1 MHSIKSSLLKQEIRA
16 NRQSG
21 LNTMNWGAPGIGKSE
36 IPAQIAEESGVK
48 LLDFR
53 ANLFDP
59 VDVRGIP
66 YLAKMKETVKHF
78 TRWAVPDVF
87 PIVDRDGEE
96 GIFLIDELPTAPAA
110 KQNAFLQLLITREVG
125 NYKIPDGWS
134 IIAAGN
140 RLTDAAAVYQMPS
153 PVRNRLAHYELEA
166 DLGDWVEWAVSNGVD
181 TSVVSFIRYRPNLL
195 YNFNPEDYAFPTP
208 RSWSYVD
215 KRLKLPKVDEE
226 SLFYGVSAL
235 VGDGAAGEYIAF
247 RQIYTELPD
256 IDHLIDNPHT
266 YKVDDNP
273 AVMYALSGALAA
285 RACDAKMENIM
296 KVIKKLPTEFQVIT
310 VKQSLIK
317 DKTIIQHNAVDQWV
331 SHNSTVI
338 L

>member
-21 LNTMNWGAPGIGKSE
+21 MHTMIWGGPGIGKSE

-110 KQNAFLQLLITREVG
+110 TQNAFLQLLITREVG

-215 KRLKLPKVDEE
+215 KRLKLTKVDEE

>member
-21 LNTMNWGAPGIGKSE
+21 LNTMIWGGPGIGKSE

-110 KQNAFLQLLITREVG
+110 TQNAFLQLLITREVG

-208 RSWSYVD
+208 RSWPYVD
-215 KRLKLPKVDEE
+215 KRLKLTKVDEE

>member
-1 MHSIKSSLLKQEIRA
+1 MHSIKSSLLKQEIRS
-16 NRQSG
+16 NRQAG
-21 LNTMNWGAPGIGKSE
+21 LNTMIWGGPGIGKSE
-36 IPAQIAEESGVK
+36 IPAQIAKESGVK

-110 KQNAFLQLLITREVG
+110 TQNAFLQLLITREVG

-195 YNFNPEDYAFPTP
+195 YNFNPEDFAFPTP

-317 DKTIIQHNAVDQWV
+317 DKTIVQHNAVDQWI

>member
-1 MHSIKSSLLKQEIRA
+1 
-16 NRQSG
+16 
-21 LNTMNWGAPGIGKSE
+21 
-36 IPAQIAEESGVK
+36 
-48 LLDFR
+48 
-53 ANLFDP
+53 
-59 VDVRGIP
+59 
-66 YLAKMKETVKHF
+66 
-78 TRWAVPDVF
+78 
-87 PIVDRDGEE
+87 
-96 GIFLIDELPTAPAA
+96 
-110 KQNAFLQLLITREVG
+110 
-125 NYKIPDGWS
+125 
-134 IIAAGN
+134 
-140 RLTDAAAVYQMPS
+140 MPS

-181 TSVVSFIRYRPNLL
+181 TSLVSFIRYRPNLL

-285 RACDAKMENIM
+285 RACDEKMENIM
-296 KVIKKLPTEFQVIT
+296 KVVKKLPTEFQVIT

-317 DKTIIQHNAVDQWV
+317 DRSILQHDAIDQWV

>member
-1 MHSIKSSLLKQEIRA
+1 MHSIKPSLLKQEIRA
-16 NRQSG
+16 NRQVG
-21 LNTMNWGAPGIGKSE
+21 LNTMIWGGPGIGKSE
-36 IPAQIAEESGVK
+36 IPFQIAEESNTT

-66 YLAKMKETVKHF
+66 YVAKMKESEKRF

-87 PIVDRDGEE
+87 PIVERDGEE
-96 GIFLIDELPTAPAA
+96 GIFLIDELPTAPPAT
-110 KQNAFLQLLITREVG
+110 QNAFLQLLITRIVG
-125 NYKIPDGWS
+125 DYKIPDGWS

-181 TSVVSFIRYRPNLL
+181 TSLVSFIRYRPNLL

-285 RACDAKMENIM
+285 RACDEKMENIM
-296 KVIKKLPTEFQVIT
+296 KVVKKLPTEFQVIT

-317 DKTIIQHNAVDQWV
+317 DRSILQHDAIDQWV

>member
-21 LNTMNWGAPGIGKSE
+21 LNTMIWGGPGIGKSE

>member
-21 LNTMNWGAPGIGKSE
+21 LNTMIWGGPGIGKSE

-110 KQNAFLQLLITREVG
+110 TQNAFLQLLITREVG

-215 KRLKLPKVDEE
+215 KRLKLTKVDEE

-317 DKTIIQHNAVDQWV
+317 DKTIVQHNAVDQWI

>member
-1 MHSIKSSLLKQEIRA
+1 MHSIKSSLLKQEIRS
-16 NRQSG
+16 NRQAG
-21 LNTMNWGAPGIGKSE
+21 LNTMIWGGPGIGKSE
-36 IPAQIAEESGVK
+36 IPAQIAKESGVK

-110 KQNAFLQLLITREVG
+110 TQNAFLQLLITREVG

-166 DLGDWVEWAVSNGVD
+166 ELGDWVEWAVSNGVD
-181 TSVVSFIRYRPNLL
+181 TSLVSFIRYRPNLL
-195 YNFNPEDYAFPTP
+195 YNFNPENYAFPTP
-208 RSWSYVD
+208 RSWSFVD

-317 DKTIIQHNAVDQWV
+317 DKTIIQHNSVDQWI

>member
-1 MHSIKSSLLKQEIRA
+1 MHSIKSSLLKQEIRS
-16 NRQSG
+16 NRQAG
-21 LNTMNWGAPGIGKSE
+21 LNTMIWGGPGIGKSE
-36 IPAQIAEESGVK
+36 IPAQIAKESGVK

-53 ANLFDP
+53 AILFDP

-110 KQNAFLQLLITREVG
+110 TQNAFLQLLITREVG

-215 KRLKLPKVDEE
+215 ERLKLPKVDEE

-317 DKTIIQHNAVDQWV
+317 DKTIVQHNAVDQWI

>member
-1 MHSIKSSLLKQEIRA
+1 MHSIKPSLLKQEIQA
-16 NRQSG
+16 NRQVG
-21 LNTMNWGAPGIGKSE
+21 LNTMIWGGPGIGKSE
-36 IPAQIAEESGVK
+36 IPSQIAEASGVK

-66 YLAKMKETVKHF
+66 YLAKMKETAKHF

-87 PIVDRDGEE
+87 PIVERDGEE
-96 GIFLIDELPTAPAA
+96 GIFLIDELPTAPPAT
-110 KQNAFLQLLITREVG
+110 QNAFLQLLITRVVG
-125 NYKIPDGWS
+125 DYKIPDGWS

-181 TSVVSFIRYRPNLL
+181 TSLISFIRYRPNLL

-215 KRLKLPKVDEE
+215 KRLKLPQIDEE

-235 VGDGAAGEYIAF
+235 VGDGAAGEYVAF

-256 IDHLIDNPHT
+256 IDNLIDNPHT

-285 RACDAKMENIM
+285 RACDEKMKNIM

-317 DKTIIQHNAVDQWV
+317 DKSIIQHDAIDQWV

>member
-1 MHSIKSSLLKQEIRA
+1 MHSIKSSLLKQEIRS
-16 NRQSG
+16 NRQAG
-21 LNTMNWGAPGIGKSE
+21 LNTMIWGGPGIGKSE
-36 IPAQIAEESGVK
+36 IPAQIAKESGVK

-110 KQNAFLQLLITREVG
+110 TQNAFLQLLITREVG

-317 DKTIIQHNAVDQWV
+317 DKTIVQHNAVDQWI

>member
-1 MHSIKSSLLKQEIRA
+1 MHSIKPSLLKQEIQA
-16 NRQSG
+16 NRQVG
-21 LNTMNWGAPGIGKSE
+21 LNTMIWGGPGIGKSE
-36 IPAQIAEESGVK
+36 IPSQIAESSGVK

-66 YLAKMKETVKHF
+66 YLAKMKESAKHF

-87 PIVDRDGEE
+87 PIVERDGEE
-96 GIFLIDELPTAPAA
+96 GIFLIDELPTAPPAT
-110 KQNAFLQLLITREVG
+110 QNAFLQLLITRVVG
-125 NYKIPDGWS
+125 DYRIPDGWS

-153 PVRNRLAHYELEA
+153 PVRNRLAHYELET
-166 DLGDWVEWAVSNGVD
+166 DLDDWVEWAVSNGVD
-181 TSVVSFIRYRPNLL
+181 TSLVSFIRYRPNLL

-215 KRLKLPKVDEE
+215 KRLKLPKVNEE

-296 KVIKKLPTEFQVIT
+296 KVVKKLPTEFQVIT

-317 DKTIIQHNAVDQWV
+317 DKSIIQHDAIDQWI

>member
-1 MHSIKSSLLKQEIRA
+1 MHTIKPSLLKQEIQA
-16 NRQSG
+16 NRQVG
-21 LNTMNWGAPGIGKSE
+21 LNTMIWGGPGIGKSE
-36 IPAQIAEESGVK
+36 IPSQIAEESNTT

-66 YLAKMKETVKHF
+66 YLAKMKESAKHF

-87 PIVDRDGEE
+87 PIVERDGEE
-96 GIFLIDELPTAPAA
+96 GIFLIDELPTAPPAT
-110 KQNAFLQLLITREVG
+110 QNAFLQLLITRVVG
-125 NYKIPDGWS
+125 DYKIPDGWS

-166 DLGDWVEWAVSNGVD
+166 DLDDWVEWAVSNGVN
-181 TSVVSFIRYRPNLL
+181 TSLISFIRYRPNLL

-215 KRLKLPKVDEE
+215 KRLKLPKVNEE

-247 RQIYTELPD
+247 RQIYTSLPD
-256 IDHLIDNPHT
+256 IDDLIDNPHT
-266 YKVDDNP
+266 YKKDESP
-273 AVMYALSGALAA
+273 AVMYALTGALAA

-317 DKTIIQHNAVDQWV
+317 DKSIIQHDAIDQWV

>member
-1 MHSIKSSLLKQEIRA
+1 
-16 NRQSG
+16 
-21 LNTMNWGAPGIGKSE
+21 
-36 IPAQIAEESGVK
+36 
-48 LLDFR
+48 
-53 ANLFDP
+53 
-59 VDVRGIP
+59 
-66 YLAKMKETVKHF
+66 
-78 TRWAVPDVF
+78 
-87 PIVDRDGEE
+87 
-96 GIFLIDELPTAPAA
+96 
-110 KQNAFLQLLITREVG
+110 
-125 NYKIPDGWS
+125 
-134 IIAAGN
+134 
-140 RLTDAAAVYQMPS
+140 MPS

-166 DLGDWVEWAVSNGVD
+166 DLDDWVEWAVSNGVN
-181 TSVVSFIRYRPNLL
+181 TSLISFIRYRPNLL

-215 KRLKLPKVDEE
+215 KRLKLPKVNEE

-247 RQIYTELPD
+247 RQIYTSLPD
-256 IDHLIDNPHT
+256 IDDLIDNPHT
-266 YKVDDNP
+266 YKKDESP
-273 AVMYALSGALAA
+273 AVMYALTGALAA

-317 DKTIIQHNAVDQWV
+317 DRSIIQHDAIDQWV

>member
-21 LNTMNWGAPGIGKSE
+21 LNTMIWGGPGIGKSE

-110 KQNAFLQLLITREVG
+110 TQNAFLQLLITREVG

-215 KRLKLPKVDEE
+215 KRLKLTKVDEE

-256 IDHLIDNPHT
+256 IDHLINNPHT

>member
-21 LNTMNWGAPGIGKSE
+21 LNTMIWGGPGIGKSE

-110 KQNAFLQLLITREVG
+110 TQNAFLQLLITREVG

-166 DLGDWVEWAVSNGVD
+166 DLGDWVEWAVSNGVH
-181 TSVVSFIRYRPNLL
+181 TSVVYFIRYRPNLL

-215 KRLKLPKVDEE
+215 KRLKLPKIDEE

>member
-21 LNTMNWGAPGIGKSE
+21 LNTMIWGGPGIGKSE

-110 KQNAFLQLLITREVG
+110 TQNAFLQLLITREVG

>member
-21 LNTMNWGAPGIGKSE
+21 LNTMIWGGPGIGKSE

-110 KQNAFLQLLITREVG
+110 TQNAFLQLLITREVG

-215 KRLKLPKVDEE
+215 KRLKLTKIDEE

>member
-1 MHSIKSSLLKQEIRA
+1 MHTIKPSDLKLEIQA
-16 NRQSG
+16 NRQVG
-21 LNTMNWGAPGIGKSE
+21 INTMIWGGVGIGKSE
-36 IPAQIAEESGVK
+36 IPAQIAKASGVK

-66 YLAKMKETVKHF
+66 YLAKMKETMSHF

-87 PIVDRDGEE
+87 PIAERDGSE
-96 GIFLIDELPTAPAA
+96 GIFLIDELPTAPPAT
-110 KQNAFLQLLITREVG
+110 QNAFLQLLITREVG

-153 PVRNRLAHYELEA
+153 PVRNRLAHYELQA

-181 TSVVSFIRYRPNLL
+181 TSIISFIRYRPNLL

-215 KRLKLPKVDEE
+215 KRLKLPNINEE
-226 SLFYGVSAL
+226 SLFYGVAAL

-247 RQIYTELPD
+247 RQIYTSLPD
-256 IDHLIDNPHT
+256 IDDLIENPHT
-266 YKVDDNP
+266 YKKDETP
-273 AVMYALSGALAA
+273 AVMYALTGALAA
-285 RACDAKMENIM
+285 RACTEKMENIM
-296 KVIKKLPTEFQVIT
+296 KVTKKLPTEFQVIT
-310 VKQSLIK
+310 LKQSLLK
-317 DKTIIQHNAVDQWV
+317 DSSVLQHPSVDQWL

>member
-1 MHSIKSSLLKQEIRA
+1 MHSIKPSLLKQEIRA
-16 NRQSG
+16 NRQAG
-21 LNTMNWGAPGIGKSE
+21 LNTMMWGGPGCGKSE
-36 IPAQIAEESGVK
+36 IAAQVAEESGVK

-66 YLAKMKETVKHF
+66 YLAKMKETAKHF

-87 PIVDRDGEE
+87 PIIDRDGEE
-96 GIFLIDELPTAPAA
+96 GFFVIDELPTAPPAT
-110 KQNAFLQLLITREVG
+110 QNAFLQLLITREVG

-181 TSVVSFIRYRPNLL
+181 TSLVSFIRYRPNLL

-208 RSWSYVD
+208 RSWAFVD

-317 DKTIIQHNAVDQWV
+317 DKTIIQHNTVDQWV

>member
-1 MHSIKSSLLKQEIRA
+1 MHSIKPSLLKQEIQA
-16 NRQSG
+16 NRQVG
-21 LNTMNWGAPGIGKSE
+21 INTMIWGGPGIGKSE
-36 IPAQIAEESGVK
+36 IPFQIAETSGIK

-66 YLAKMKETVKHF
+66 YLAKMKESLKHF

-87 PIVDRDGEE
+87 PIVERDGEE
-96 GIFLIDELPTAPAA
+96 GIFLIDELPTAPPAT
-110 KQNAFLQLLITREVG
+110 QNAFLQLLITRVVG
-125 NYKIPDGWS
+125 DYKIPDGWS

-181 TSVVSFIRYRPNLL
+181 TSLVSFIRYRPNLL
-195 YNFNPEDYAFPTP
+195 FNFNPEDYAFPTP

-285 RACDAKMENIM
+285 RACDEKMENIM

-317 DKTIIQHNAVDQWV
+317 DRSIIQHDAIDQWV

>member
-1 MHSIKSSLLKQEIRA
+1 MHSIKSSLLKQEIRS
-16 NRQSG
+16 NRQAG
-21 LNTMNWGAPGIGKSE
+21 LNTMIWGGPGIGKSE
-36 IPAQIAEESGVK
+36 IPAQIAKESGVK

-110 KQNAFLQLLITREVG
+110 TQNAFLQLLITREVG

-195 YNFNPEDYAFPTP
+195 YNFNPEDYAFPPP

-317 DKTIIQHNAVDQWV
+317 DKTIVQHNAVDQWI

>member
-1 MHSIKSSLLKQEIRA
+1 MHTIKPSLLKEEIRA
-16 NRQSG
+16 NARVG
-21 LNTMNWGAPGIGKSE
+21 LNTMIWGGPGIGKSE
-36 IPAQIAEESGVK
+36 IPYQIAEEAGSK
-48 LLDFR
+48 LVDFR

-66 YLAKMKETVKHF
+66 YLAKMKDSLKHF

-87 PIVDRDGEE
+87 PIAERDGEQ
-96 GIFLIDELPTAPAA
+96 GIFLIDELPTAPPAT
-110 KQNAFLQLLITREVG
+110 QNAFLQLLITREVG
-125 NYKIPDGWS
+125 NYKVPDGWS

-181 TSVVSFIRYRPNLL
+181 TSLISFIRYRPNLL
-195 YNFNPEDYAFPTP
+195 YSFNPEDYAFPTP

-215 KRLKLPKVDEE
+215 KRLKLSNVDEE

-247 RQIYTELPD
+247 RQIYTSLPD
-256 IDHLIDNPHT
+256 LYALIADPRT
-266 YKVDDNP
+266 YKPDDNP
-273 AVMYALSGALAA
+273 AVLYALSGALAA
-285 RACDAKMENIM
+285 RACDEKMQNIM
-296 KVIKKLPTEFQVIT
+296 DVVKKLPTEYQVIT

-317 DKTIIQHNAVDQWV
+317 DRSVLQNSAIDQWV

>member
-21 LNTMNWGAPGIGKSE
+21 LNTMIWGGPGIGKSE
-36 IPAQIAEESGVK
+36 IPAQIAEESAVK
-48 LLDFR
+48 LLDFS
-53 ANLFDP
+53 ANLFAP

-110 KQNAFLQLLITREVG
+110 TQNAFLQLLITREVG

-285 RACDAKMENIM
+285 RACDAKMENIK

>member
-21 LNTMNWGAPGIGKSE
+21 LNTMIWGGPGIGKSE

-110 KQNAFLQLLITREVG
+110 TQNAFLQLLITREVG

-256 IDHLIDNPHT
+256 IDHLINNPHT

>member
-1 MHSIKSSLLKQEIRA
+1 
-16 NRQSG
+16 
-21 LNTMNWGAPGIGKSE
+21 
-36 IPAQIAEESGVK
+36 
-48 LLDFR
+48 
-53 ANLFDP
+53 
-59 VDVRGIP
+59 
-66 YLAKMKETVKHF
+66 MKETVKHF

-110 KQNAFLQLLITREVG
+110 TQNAFLQLLITREVG

-317 DKTIIQHNAVDQWV
+317 DKTIVQHNAVDQWI

>member
-1 MHSIKSSLLKQEIRA
+1 M
-16 NRQSG
+16 
-21 LNTMNWGAPGIGKSE
+21 
-36 IPAQIAEESGVK
+36 
-48 LLDFR
+48 
-53 ANLFDP
+53 
-59 VDVRGIP
+59 
-66 YLAKMKETVKHF
+66 
-78 TRWAVPDVF
+78 
-87 PIVDRDGEE
+87 
-96 GIFLIDELPTAPAA
+96 
-110 KQNAFLQLLITREVG
+110 
-125 NYKIPDGWS
+125 
-134 IIAAGN
+134 
-140 RLTDAAAVYQMPS
+140 
-153 PVRNRLAHYELEA
+153 
-166 DLGDWVEWAVSNGVD
+166 SNGVD

-215 KRLKLPKVDEE
+215 KRLKLTKVDEE

-256 IDHLIDNPHT
+256 IDHLINNPHT